1 MVTVELVTVEL
12 AKPCC
17 VGQRVVKQRNI
28 MAIFALDLTKQAPRS
43 PRVRLGG
50 FVILPRC
57 LDKGRATINGKNGEY
72 HYDCPVDHR
81 FLDFVG
87 IKAAALKKQLATGK
101 GDGEILA
108 WITANAKFKRSELE
122 IAQWSAY
129 VEQRFPTNTETRE
142 YVNANHKKYGPK
154 REDIG
159 TFFDL
164 LDLDDYVSFGGKP

>member
-1 MVTVELVTVEL
+1 M
-12 AKPCC
+12 
-17 VGQRVVKQRNI
+17 GRVVSKNEKVMTI
-28 MAIFALDLTKQAPRS
+28 PAFDLTKQAPRS

-57 LDKGRATINGKNGEY
+57 LDKGRATIIGKNGEY
-72 HYDCPVDHR
+72 YYDCPLDHR

-87 IKAAALKKQLATGK
+87 IKAAALKKQLAAGK

-122 IAQWSAY
+122 IAQWSAW
-129 VEQRFPTNTETRE
+129 VEQRVPTDPETRE
-142 YVNANHKKYGPK
+142 YVNENHKKNGPK

-164 LDLDDYVSFGGKP
+164 LDLDDYVSFGGKA

>member
-1 MVTVELVTVEL
+1 MVTVEL
-12 AKPCC
+12 ANPCS
-17 VGQRVVKQRNI
+17 VWQGVVKERNI
-28 MAIFALDLTKQAPRS
+28 MAIFALDLTKQTPRS

-57 LDKGRATINGKNGEY
+57 LDKGRATIIGKNGEY
-72 HYDCPVDHR
+72 YYDCPLDQR
-81 FLDFVG
+81 FLNFVG
-87 IKAAALKKQLATGK
+87 IKADALKKQLATGK
-101 GDGEILA
+101 GDGEMLA

-129 VEQRFPTNTETRE
+129 VEQRFPTDTETRE

-159 TFFDL
+159 TCFDL

>member
-1 MVTVELVTVEL
+1 
-12 AKPCC
+12 
-17 VGQRVVKQRNI
+17 
-28 MAIFALDLTKQAPRS
+28 MAIFAPDLTKQAPRS

-50 FVILPRC
+50 LVILPRC
-57 LDKGRATINGKNGEY
+57 LDKGRATIIGKNGE
-72 HYDCPVDHR
+72 CPLDQR
-81 FLDFVG
+81 FLNFVG

-122 IAQWSAY
+122 IAQWSTW
-129 VEQRFPTNTETRE
+129 VELRFPTDTETRE

-164 LDLDDYVSFGGKP
+164 LDLDDYVSFGGKA

>member
-1 MVTVELVTVEL
+1 MVTVEL
-12 AKPCC
+12 ANPCC
-17 VGQRVVKQRNI
+17 VGQRVVKQKHI
-28 MAIFALDLTKQAPRS
+28 MAIFAFDLTKQTPRS

-50 FVILPRC
+50 FVILPRM
-57 LDKGRATINGKNGEY
+57 LDKCRATIIGKNGEY
-72 HYDCPVDHR
+72 VYDCPLDQR
-81 FLDFVG
+81 FLNFVG
-87 IKAAALKKQLATGK
+87 IKAAALKKQLTTGK

-122 IAQWSAY
+122 IAQWSVW
-129 VEQRFPTNTETRE
+129 VEQRVPTDPETRE
-142 YVNANHKKYGPK
+142 YVNTAHKKYGPK